1 MEKREAPWGLRP
13 GEERGAR
20 VDAWRAERGMSRNAA
35 VLLMID
41 MVLDLP
47 ENSKGERLVV
57 RDLPGGGIEF
67 LVHDEGLKAGIRA
80 YGAKRGLSDEAAGLA
95 VIEAALAAAEG
106 PKNPKGAPTIAEV
119 VEATAPAAR
128 AAERKMAKPGALEK
142 ALTAEA
148 AVKAKSLPIKRASEM
163 PDAPAREVDVSKLD
177 VQVGPVRRAF
187 GDLLKKGKK

>member
-80 YGAKRGLSDEAAGLA
+80 SGVLCGALIDVNPAYRTAKKF
-95 VIEAALAAAEG
+95 AAAEALFG
-106 PKNPKGAPTIAEV
+106 VA
-119 VEATAPAAR
+119 VEAD
-128 AAERKMAKPGALEK
+128 E
-142 ALTAEA
+142 
-148 AVKAKSLPIKRASEM
+148 
-163 PDAPAREVDVSKLD
+163 
-177 VQVGPVRRAF
+177 
-187 GDLLKKGKK
+187 